1 MPLTISLFIGFAF
14 VQPPPVG
21 SSDTE
26 TVVDTNCF
34 EKRPFVTAPAITEV
48 ILPPATFM
56 VAVPVHVDVFALLH
70 VTVAVTLN
78 GPAVGSD
85 AHVPFLADTMVPLA
99 VPLVTPGVPLHAFS
113 GTLNGIVFAVGM
125 LLRPGDTATL
135 TCGMVQLRPLTAP
148 TGATPNAP
156 IGMMS
161 ATTDAKAAHRS
172 HACPPEL
179 AEPSRKTITRSHSLR
194 GGTGSVRCRPLRVQ
208 AVNSFSPCAVYCSL
222 TRTWLSW

>member
-1 MPLTISLFIGFAF
+1 MPLTISLFIGMAF
-14 VQPPPVG
+14 VQLPAVG

-34 EKRPFVTAPAITEV
+34 EKRPFVTAPVITEV

-70 VTVAVTLN
+70 LTVAVIFN
-78 GPAVGSD
+78 GPAVASD
-85 AHVPFLADTMVPLA
+85 AHVPFLADTIVPFA

-113 GTLNGIVFAVGM
+113 GSLNAIVFAVGT
-125 LLRPGDTATL
+125 LLSPGDTATT

-148 TGATPNAP
+148 AGATLDAP
-156 IGMMS
+156 IGIVS
-161 ATTDAKAAHRS
+161 ATSDAKATHRS
-172 HACPPEL
+172 HACPPEF
-179 AEPSRKTITRSHSLR
+179 AEPSAKTITGSSFGRR
-194 GGTGSVRCRPLRVQ
+194 VTPPGCGGPASQPGDFGR
-208 AVNSFSPCAVYCSL
+208 FAVYCTL